1 MYIVAGII
9 VAIVVFLSVGYV
21 KSPPNT
27 ATIISGPGKHPR
39 VLIGKAGFKIPFL
52 ERVDRMGIGQID
64 IDIETEDY
72 IPTKDFINIQV
83 DAIAQ
88 VAVDTSPENI
98 EIAMRNFLN
107 KSSDDVRNTI
117 TKSLQ
122 GNLREIIGT
131 MELKD
136 ICQNKAEFSEQV
148 KSNAKEDIA
157 QLGICIL
164 SNAPE
169 SEIKGILTTG
179 QCKEVIASKNQKKIE
194 ASIRKLEKREIYF
207 FHRES
212 QEYPERLAQLY
223 EPPNLLYYIGR
234 LPNFSKPILAIV
246 GARRATIYGRKMA
259 REFAKRLAECG
270 IQIVSGMAAGVDAAG
285 HKGALDANGYT
296 LGVLGGGIDTIYPVE
311 NFNLYQQVYQMGG
324 VLSEYNMGISPQK
337 GLFPMRNR
345 IISGLS
351 DGIFVTEAGA
361 RSGSLITADQGLE
374 QGKDIFALPGRITDC
389 MSRGCNDLISQG
401 AVLVRS
407 PEDIMDI
414 IIKEGKTG
422 NKKKNM
428 DVNREKFFKEQKFF
442 CENKKEEKVYS
453 LLDEI
458 HPMTFENLLENS
470 GFSAFELQHIL
481 MKFELKNIIY
491 QIEQNVYLRKV

>member
-1 MYIVAGII
+1 MNKKIKLNTQKNIFKIIFSIKIAVVLTFFVIYEMLLVTHINEKGYGRWILEAALMLTITVALSCIIHFKQKIECESFDNNDFYWYWFTNIAGI
-9 VAIVVFLSVGYV
+9 GV
-21 KSPPNT
+21 KTQKKLLEHFGHPS
-27 ATIISGPGKHPR
+27 TI
-39 VLIGKAGFKIPFL
+39 
-52 ERVDRMGIGQID
+52 
-64 IDIETEDY
+64 Y
-72 IPTKDFINIQV
+72 
-83 DAIAQ
+83 
-88 VAVDTSPENI
+88 
-98 EIAMRNFLN
+98 
-107 KSSDDVRNTI
+107 
-117 TKSLQ
+117 
-122 GNLREIIGT
+122 
-131 MELKD
+131 
-136 ICQNKAEFSEQV
+136 
-148 KSNAKEDIA
+148 
-157 QLGICIL
+157 
-164 SNAPE
+164 NAPE

-259 REFAKRLAECG
+259 REFAKSLAECG

-428 DVNREKFFKEQKFF
+428 DVNREKFFKKQKFF

>member
-1 MYIVAGII
+1 MTNNDFYWYWFTNIAGI
-9 VAIVVFLSVGYV
+9 GV
-21 KSPPNT
+21 KTQKKLLEHFGHPS
-27 ATIISGPGKHPR
+27 TI
-39 VLIGKAGFKIPFL
+39 
-52 ERVDRMGIGQID
+52 
-64 IDIETEDY
+64 Y
-72 IPTKDFINIQV
+72 
-83 DAIAQ
+83 
-88 VAVDTSPENI
+88 
-98 EIAMRNFLN
+98 
-107 KSSDDVRNTI
+107 
-117 TKSLQ
+117 
-122 GNLREIIGT
+122 
-131 MELKD
+131 
-136 ICQNKAEFSEQV
+136 
-148 KSNAKEDIA
+148 
-157 QLGICIL
+157 
-164 SNAPE
+164 NAPE

-458 HPMTFENLLENS
+458 HPMTF
-470 GFSAFELQHIL
+470 
-481 MKFELKNIIY
+481 
-491 QIEQNVYLRKV
+491 

>member
-1 MYIVAGII
+1 MTENDFYWYWFANI
-9 VAIVVFLSVGYV
+9 
-21 KSPPNT
+21 T
-27 ATIISGPGKHPR
+27 
-39 VLIGKAGFKIPFL
+39 
-52 ERVDRMGIGQID
+52 GIG
-64 IDIETEDY
+64 
-72 IPTKDFINIQV
+72 
-83 DAIAQ
+83 
-88 VAVDTSPENI
+88 
-98 EIAMRNFLN
+98 
-107 KSSDDVRNTI
+107 
-117 TKSLQ
+117 
-122 GNLREIIGT
+122 
-131 MELKD
+131 
-136 ICQNKAEFSEQV
+136 V
-148 KSNAKEDIA
+148 KTQKKLLEYFAHPSRIY
-157 QLGICIL
+157 
-164 SNAPE
+164 NAPE
-169 SEIKGILTTG
+169 SEIKGLLTTRQWEG
-179 QCKEVIASKNQKKIE
+179 FSTSKNQKKIE
-194 ASIRKLEKREIYF
+194 ASARKLKKRGIHF

-234 LPNFSKPILAIV
+234 LPDFSKPILAIV

-259 REFAKRLAECG
+259 REFAKELAECG
-270 IQIVSGMAAGVDAAG
+270 IQIVSGMATGVDTAG
-285 HKGALDANGYT
+285 HMGALDANGYT
-296 LGVLGGGIDTIYPVE
+296 LGILGGGIDTIYPVE
-311 NFNLYQQVYQMGG
+311 NFNLYQKVYQTGG
-324 VLSEYNMGISPQK
+324 VLSEYNIGISPQK

-351 DGIFVTEAGA
+351 DGIFVTEAGE

-374 QGKDIFALPGRITDC
+374 QGKDIFALPGRITDR

-401 AVLVRS
+401 AILVRS
-407 PEDIMDI
+407 PEDITDI
-414 IIKEGKTG
+414 ITKEAKKG

-428 DVNREKFFKEQKFF
+428 DINSGEFLKEQKFF

>member
-164 SNAPE
+164 SFNVQNIKDKDGLINDLGIDNREQISKSASIAKAYASKEVAIEQAKANNESNIEKIKTETEIAERENALAIKKAALKLSEDTARAKADAAYKIQEEASRKEIEVQAQEANIARREKEIELQEKEAAVAEKKLDAEVRKKAEAKAMDLKAEAMKKYGDAAITEMIVKILPDMAKAIAEPISSIDKVTVIGGDSNGVSDMAGNVPAVLMKVME
-169 SEIKGILTTG
+169 SMKETTGVDLKGI
-179 QCKEVIASKNQKKIE
+179 IE
-194 ASIRKLEKREIYF
+194 A
-207 FHRES
+207 
-212 QEYPERLAQLY
+212 
-223 EPPNLLYYIGR
+223 N
-234 LPNFSKPILAIV
+234 SKEAKTDRNI
-246 GARRATIYGRKMA
+246 TI
-259 REFAKRLAECG
+259 
-270 IQIVSGMAAGVDAAG
+270 
-285 HKGALDANGYT
+285 H
-296 LGVLGGGIDTIYPVE
+296 
-311 NFNLYQQVYQMGG
+311 
-324 VLSEYNMGISPQK
+324 
-337 GLFPMRNR
+337 
-345 IISGLS
+345 
-351 DGIFVTEAGA
+351 
-361 RSGSLITADQGLE
+361 GLE
-374 QGKDIFALPGRITDC
+374 RNDI
-389 MSRGCNDLISQG
+389 
-401 AVLVRS
+401 
-407 PEDIMDI
+407 PE
-414 IIKEGKTG
+414 T
-422 NKKKNM
+422 
-428 DVNREKFFKEQKFF
+428 VEQETK
-442 CENKKEEKVYS
+442 
-453 LLDEI
+453 
-458 HPMTFENLLENS
+458 
-470 GFSAFELQHIL
+470 
-481 MKFELKNIIY
+481 
-491 QIEQNVYLRKV
+491 

>member
-164 SNAPE
+164 SFNVQNIKDKDGLINDLGIDNREQISKSASIAKAYASKEVAIEEAKANNESNIEKIKTEIAERENALAIKKAALKLNEDTARAKADAAYKIQEEASRKEIEIQAQEANIARREKEIELQEKEAAVAEKKLDAEVRKKAEADKYAEMQKADAELYKRQKEAEAKLFEQEKDAAAIEARGQAE
-169 SEIKGILTTG
+169 SRAIQLKGEAEAKAMDLKAEAMKKYGDAAITEMIVKILPDMAKAIAEPISSIDKVTVIGGDSNGVSDMAGNVPAVLMKVMESMKETTGVDLKGI
-179 QCKEVIASKNQKKIE
+179 IE
-194 ASIRKLEKREIYF
+194 ANSKEAKTDRNITIRELERNDIPETV
-207 FHRES
+207 E
-212 QEYPERLAQLY
+212 QET
-223 EPPNLLYYIGR
+223 
-234 LPNFSKPILAIV
+234 K
-246 GARRATIYGRKMA
+246 
-259 REFAKRLAECG
+259 
-270 IQIVSGMAAGVDAAG
+270 
-285 HKGALDANGYT
+285 
-296 LGVLGGGIDTIYPVE
+296 
-311 NFNLYQQVYQMGG
+311 
-324 VLSEYNMGISPQK
+324 
-337 GLFPMRNR
+337 
-345 IISGLS
+345 
-351 DGIFVTEAGA
+351 
-361 RSGSLITADQGLE
+361 
-374 QGKDIFALPGRITDC
+374 
-389 MSRGCNDLISQG
+389 
-401 AVLVRS
+401 
-407 PEDIMDI
+407 
-414 IIKEGKTG
+414 
-422 NKKKNM
+422 
-428 DVNREKFFKEQKFF
+428 
-442 CENKKEEKVYS
+442 
-453 LLDEI
+453 
-458 HPMTFENLLENS
+458 
-470 GFSAFELQHIL
+470 
-481 MKFELKNIIY
+481 
-491 QIEQNVYLRKV
+491 

>member
-1 MYIVAGII
+1 MTNNDFYWYWFTNIAGI
-9 VAIVVFLSVGYV
+9 GV
-21 KSPPNT
+21 KTQKKLLEHFGHPS
-27 ATIISGPGKHPR
+27 TI
-39 VLIGKAGFKIPFL
+39 
-52 ERVDRMGIGQID
+52 
-64 IDIETEDY
+64 Y
-72 IPTKDFINIQV
+72 
-83 DAIAQ
+83 
-88 VAVDTSPENI
+88 
-98 EIAMRNFLN
+98 
-107 KSSDDVRNTI
+107 
-117 TKSLQ
+117 
-122 GNLREIIGT
+122 
-131 MELKD
+131 
-136 ICQNKAEFSEQV
+136 
-148 KSNAKEDIA
+148 
-157 QLGICIL
+157 
-164 SNAPE
+164 NAPE

-374 QGKDIFALPGRITDC
+374 QGKDIFW
-389 MSRGCNDLISQG
+389 
-401 AVLVRS
+401 
-407 PEDIMDI
+407 
-414 IIKEGKTG
+414 
-422 NKKKNM
+422 
-428 DVNREKFFKEQKFF
+428 
-442 CENKKEEKVYS
+442 
-453 LLDEI
+453 
-458 HPMTFENLLENS
+458 
-470 GFSAFELQHIL
+470 
-481 MKFELKNIIY
+481 
-491 QIEQNVYLRKV
+491 